1 MKNSNQ
7 ILTTTRIRVL
17 SRTTACGCFYRLF
30 TLDYLKCSIL
40 CVKLHYMCS
49 QSFSHELNYLFVY
62 IYILLFCF
70 VHWYELYICIYLQ
83 ILLMLTQCSL
93 YMKHASLVSW
103 NYCNWN
109 ISKFIVYII
118 NKKCVKNVATIK
130 SQKFLF
136 NCNNLIK
143 YAIWF
148 IICRNS

>member
-1 MKNSNQ
+1 MSG
-7 ILTTTRIRVL
+7 I
-17 SRTTACGCFYRLF
+17 TACGCFYRLF

-70 VHWYELYICIYLQ
+70 AHWYVLYICIYLQ

-109 ISKFIVYII
+109 ISKFIVHII
-118 NKKCVKNVATIK
+118 NKNHVKTI
-130 SQKFLF
+130 LLLI
-136 NCNNLIK
+136 NNSSLDELR
-143 YAIWF
+143 AILYEMQVL
-148 IICRNS
+148 SSKLKL

>member
-1 MKNSNQ
+1 MNPSKLLSIIWKKNSNQ
-7 ILTTTRIRVL
+7 IFTITWIALL
-17 SRTTACGCFYRLF
+17 SGITACGCFYRLF

-118 NKKCVKNVATIK
+118 NKKCVKNIATIK

-136 NCNNLIK
+136 NCNNLI
-143 YAIWF
+143 
-148 IICRNS
+148 